1 MRSGSISSSKS
12 REALLPGYA
21 RGTASRMN
29 FGKFAFGALILAIGV
44 LLLAVRTGFAHPDT
58 PILLLRYWPLLLIA
72 FGLAF
77 LAGAIKN
84 PFLGCFA
91 IFLILGGTALG
102 MFWMNRQ
109 EKQGTLEHA
118 ASSRD
123 LAKTGAASL
132 SVRVHTL
139 AGSLDLGASAP
150 GSSALSIAL
159 RGAPGDSA
167 EGYRLTIEAKKAI
180 LTWPR
185 EEGFALPPLGAQVTV
200 RAPETWPLTLRWSGW
215 LASMHADF
223 ERLKPSRC
231 DLHEV
236 FSSGRITWDDAGRPG
251 EIRVWGVA
259 SILRIRI
266 PADCPVRV
274 ISESPYVFRSL
285 PSDFE
290 EHAQGRGRD
299 RVDAAAGR
307 GSPVRIYVGGFMQ
320 IKVERMPLT
329 TVTTQAGRT
338 REDTEWPRRIATASP
353 FHSRSS

>member
-1 MRSGSISSSKS
+1 
-12 REALLPGYA
+12 
-21 RGTASRMN
+21 MN

-102 MFWMNRQ
+102 MFWMNQQ
-109 EKQGTLEHA
+109 EKQGKLTHA
-118 ASSRD
+118 ASSHD
-123 LAKTGAASL
+123 LGKAGVASL
-132 SVRVHTL
+132 SVRIRTV
-139 AGSLDLGASAP
+139 AGSLDLAASP
-150 GSSALSIAL
+150 PRSTTLSIAL

-167 EGYRLTIEAKKAI
+167 EGYRLALGEKKAI

-185 EEGFALPPLGAQVTV
+185 EEGFALPPVGAQVTV
-200 RAPETWPLTLRWSGW
+200 RAPETLPVTLSWSGW

-223 ERLKPSRC
+223 ARLRPGRC
-231 DLHEV
+231 ALHEIC
-236 FSSGRITWDDAGRPG
+236 SSSQITWDDAGRPG

-259 SILRIRI
+259 SVLRIRI
-266 PADCPVRV
+266 PGDCPVRV
-274 ISESPYVFRSL
+274 VSQSPYIFRTL

-290 EHAQGRGRD
+290 EHAPGRGRD
-299 RVDAAAGR
+299 RVDAAEGR

-329 TVTTQAGRT
+329 AMTTQAGT
-338 REDTEWPRRIATASP
+338 TSEGSEWPRRIGTASRS
-353 FHSRSS
+353 HSRSS